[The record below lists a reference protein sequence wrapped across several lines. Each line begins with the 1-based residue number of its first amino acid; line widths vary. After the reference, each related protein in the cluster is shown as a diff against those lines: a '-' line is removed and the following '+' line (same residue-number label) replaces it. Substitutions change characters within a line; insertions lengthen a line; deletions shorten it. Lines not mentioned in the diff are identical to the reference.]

1 MAQLNVTEKVLIAD
15 TDNVFKIFDDDD
27 VSNDLSRVKQTPPYI
42 QSI

>member
-27 VSNDLSRVKQTPPYI
+27 VINDLSCVKQTPLYI